1 MKIARA
7 DARIP
12 LLGIGAALGAGI
24 TLFLL
29 LPPLGPLVP
38 SVEVQAEEP
47 ASSSDTASIQGVEAI
62 EGKLPSQS
70 HAMMDVAY
78 HFANLWFAAQAENW
92 PLADFYLRETLSHLK
107 WAVRIIPIR
116 KDPEGNDV
124 DLGGILESIET
135 THFVWMSDA
144 IAKKEKGWF
153 EQGYRLTVEA
163 CYACHKASGRSYLQ
177 PQMPEAPPEKMIR
190 FSPDAEWPK

>member
-1 MKIARA
+1 MTHSTRSTGVF
-7 DARIP
+7 
-12 LLGIGAALGAGI
+12 LLGLVLGA
-24 TLFLL
+24 TLVSVFRLL
-29 LPPLGPLVP
+29 EPDDS
-38 SVEVQAEEP
+38 SVSVWAEERP
-47 ASSSDTASIQGVEAI
+47 RDLDPIWVERVGLL
-62 EGKLPSQS
+62 EGKLPGQS

-144 IAKKEKGWF
+144 IAKKEKVRF
-153 EQGYRLTVEA
+153 DEVYRLTVEA
-163 CYACHKASGRSYLQ
+163 CHACHKASGKPYLR